1 MNILFL
7 YGNNKALRLAAWL
20 EQQGNNVYRVSKD
33 IDPEI
38 IKQKSIEL
46 IVSFTYR
53 HYISNKI
60 VNMVN
65 ENAVN
70 LHISYL
76 PWNKGADPNIWSW
89 IDDTPKGVSIHYV
102 SHDVDGGDLI
112 AQKKVNILEHI
123 DTLESSYNLLMDEVI
138 NLFQE
143 IYPRYNDWRNMKKT
157 QEYVG
162 SKHYYSELVDIRE
175 NIDYGISIHD
185 FIKAYRNIVRRKR
198 VVFRVDGNDKIGIGH
213 VMRCLSLADALK
225 DEHMDVLFVLSD
237 HTVSDYIRKRG
248 YDSFIL
254 NSAWNN
260 YLSGIDQL
268 LSLLDCWGCNWIITD
283 SYYAQEEYFVKIK
296 GKCKSAIITEEI
308 PEDNTAP
315 VDLLINY
322 NLYMNGVQ
330 HNLTSVFCC
339 LGSKYAL
346 LRKSFSKTCSGNGDY
361 ILVLSGGSDPMNV
374 VYKIVKCLIED
385 KRVTRDILVV
395 SGSLNPNL
403 SKLQE
408 LSNNVSIMIDVT
420 DMAVVMGNA
429 RVAIS
434 AGGSTLYELAACG
447 VPTIT
452 YSFVDNQIKNVK
464 AFSANEI
471 MPYAGDF
478 RKDEQSVLRNII
490 QKYIEYENGEEIR
503 EKTIVQL
510 RHLCDGLGASRVA
523 SVIKSWEE

>member
-7 YGNNKALRLAAWL
+7 YGNNKALRLAEWL
-20 EQQGNNVYRVSKD
+20 EKQGNIVYRVSID
-33 IDPEI
+33 IDSEF

-65 ENAVN
+65 GNAVN

-89 IDDTPKGVSIHYV
+89 IDATPKGVSIHYV
-102 SHDVDGGDLI
+102 SHEIDGGDLI
-112 AQKKVNILEHI
+112 AQKKVNILEQI

-143 IYPRYNDWRNMKKT
+143 IYPRYNDWRNMKKP
-157 QEYVG
+157 QECVG
-162 SKHYYSELVDIRE
+162 TKHYSSELADIKE
-175 NIDYGISIHD
+175 NIDYGISVHD

-213 VMRCLSLADALK
+213 VMRCLSLADALN

-248 YDSFIL
+248 YDSFVL
-254 NSAWNN
+254 NSAWDN
-260 YLSGIDQL
+260 YLSGIEQL
-268 LSLLDCWGCNWIITD
+268 LSLLDCWGCDWIITD
-283 SYYAQEEYFVKIK
+283 SYYAQEKYFIKIK
-296 GKCKSAIITEEI
+296 EKCKSAIITEEI
-308 PEDNTAP
+308 PEDSTAP

-322 NLYMNGVQ
+322 NLYMNDVQ
-330 HNLTSVFCC
+330 HNQASGFCC

-346 LRKSFSKTCSGNGDY
+346 LRKSFSKTYSGNGEY

-374 VYKIVKCLIED
+374 VYKIVKRLVED

-403 SKLQE
+403 SILQE

-420 DMAVVMGNA
+420 DMAFVMSNA

-464 AFSANEI
+464 AFAANEI

-478 RKDEQSVLRNII
+478 RKDEQNVLRNII
-490 QKYIEYENGEEIR
+490 QKYIEYEIGEEIR

-510 RHLCDGLGASRVA
+510 RRLCDGLGASRVA
-523 SVIKSWEE
+523 NVIKRWEE

>member
-112 AQKKVNILEHI
+112 AQKRVNILEHI

-403 SKLQE
+403 YKLQE

>member
-112 AQKKVNILEHI
+112 AQKRVNILEHI

-403 SKLQE
+403 YKLQE

-510 RHLCDGLGASRVA
+510 RHLCDGLGVSRVA

>member
-112 AQKKVNILEHI
+112 AQKRVNILEHI

-308 PEDNTAP
+308 PGDNTAP

-403 SKLQE
+403 YKLQE